1 MLWRFCSVTEAVH
14 QQPTAYG
21 TIGAGI
27 TGFAGAQQFILP
39 GFRERYAG
47 CKTQCR
53 CRGACHTA
61 SADLKELPS
70 ADLHGLLLVSTL
82 SRPIYIRLLRVQ
94 GVGVIF
100 LCGRGR
106 KGPELAQF
114 PSIQEGFVTEY
125 HNVGVCVL
133 IWLRESEKTQQKEI
147 ENVTNITGV
156 RQIELWRRDDLQH
169 PRLDEVAEE
178 VPVALVYNG
187 ISHVVMMASPKDL
200 EYFALGFSLSEG
212 IIESPRDIFGM
223 DVVPSCNGLEVQIE
237 LSSRRFM
244 GLKERRR
251 ALAGRTGCGV
261 CGVEQLNDIGK
272 PVQPLPFTQT
282 FDLNKLDDALRHLND
297 FQPVGQLTGCTH
309 AAAWMLP
316 SGELVG
322 GHEDVGRHVAL
333 DKLLGRRSQEG
344 ESWQQGAVLVSSRA
358 SYEMVQKSAMCGVEI
373 LFAVSAA
380 TTLAVE
386 VAERCNLTLVG
397 FCKPGR
403 ATVYTHPQRLSN

>member
-39 GFRERYAG
+39 GFRECYAG

-133 IWLRESEKTQQKEI
+133 IWLRESEKTQRKEI

>member
-1 MLWRFCSVTEAVH
+1 MNNLHTKKHRNATLVTGARQVSLW
-14 QQPTAYG
+14 
-21 TIGAGI
+21 
-27 TGFAGAQQFILP
+27 
-39 GFRERYAG
+39 
-47 CKTQCR
+47 K
-53 CRGACHTA
+53 
-61 SADLKELPS
+61 
-70 ADLHGLLLVSTL
+70 
-82 SRPIYIRLLRVQ
+82 
-94 GVGVIF
+94 
-100 LCGRGR
+100 
-106 KGPELAQF
+106 
-114 PSIQEGFVTEY
+114 
-125 HNVGVCVL
+125 
-133 IWLRESEKTQQKEI
+133 
-147 ENVTNITGV
+147 
-156 RQIELWRRDDLQH
+156 RDNLQH
-169 PRLDEVAEE
+169 TLLDTLAEE

-200 EYFALGFSLSEG
+200 EWFAIGFSLSEG
-212 IIESPRDIFGM
+212 IIEDPAEIYGM

-261 CGVEQLNDIGK
+261 CGVEQLNDISK
-272 PVQPLPFTQT
+272 PIPPLPFSQT
-282 FDLNKLDDALRHLND
+282 FSLNALDAGLAHLTD

-309 AAAWMLP
+309 VAAWMLP
-316 SGELVG
+316 SGELAG

-333 DKLLGRRSQEG
+333 DKLLGHRARETWG
-344 ESWQQGAVLVSSRA
+344 QGAVLVSSRA

-403 ATVYTHPQRLSN
+403 ATIYTHPQRLVI

>member
-1 MLWRFCSVTEAVH
+1 MNKIIQENVQNVT
-14 QQPTAYG
+14 T
-21 TIGAGI
+21 I
-27 TGFAGAQQFILP
+27 TGSRQLTLWK
-39 GFRERYAG
+39 RE
-47 CKTQCR
+47 
-53 CRGACHTA
+53 
-61 SADLKELPS
+61 
-70 ADLHGLLLVSTL
+70 
-82 SRPIYIRLLRVQ
+82 
-94 GVGVIF
+94 
-100 LCGRGR
+100 
-106 KGPELAQF
+106 
-114 PSIQEGFVTEY
+114 
-125 HNVGVCVL
+125 
-133 IWLRESEKTQQKEI
+133 
-147 ENVTNITGV
+147 
-156 RQIELWRRDDLQH
+156 DLQH
-169 PRLDEVAEE
+169 PQPDEVAEE

-200 EYFALGFSLSEG
+200 EHFAVGFSLSEG
-212 IIESPRDIFGM
+212 IIESPQDIYGM
-223 DVVPSCNGLEVQIE
+223 DVVPSCNGLEVQVE

-282 FDLNKLDDALRHLND
+282 FDLANLDNALRHLND

-309 AAAWMLP
+309 AAAWVQP
-316 SGELVG
+316 SGHLAG

-333 DKLLGRRSQEG
+333 DKLLGRRAIEG
-344 ESWQQGAVLVSSRA
+344 ETWQQGAVLVSSRA

-403 ATVYTHPQRLSN
+403 ATIYTHPQRLVAQ

>member
-1 MLWRFCSVTEAVH
+1 MNK
-14 QQPTAYG
+14 
-21 TIGAGI
+21 II
-27 TGFAGAQQFILP
+27 
-39 GFRERYAG
+39 RENI
-47 CKTQCR
+47 K
-53 CRGACHTA
+53 
-61 SADLKELPS
+61 
-70 ADLHGLLLVSTL
+70 
-82 SRPIYIRLLRVQ
+82 
-94 GVGVIF
+94 
-100 LCGRGR
+100 
-106 KGPELAQF
+106 
-114 PSIQEGFVTEY
+114 
-125 HNVGVCVL
+125 
-133 IWLRESEKTQQKEI
+133 
-147 ENVTNITGV
+147 NVTTLTGS
-156 RQIELWRRDDLQH
+156 RQLTLWKREDLQH
-169 PRLDEVAEE
+169 PQPDAVAEE

-200 EYFALGFSLSEG
+200 EHFAMGFSLSEG
-212 IIESPRDIFGM
+212 IIERPQDIYAM
-223 DVVPSCNGLEVQIE
+223 EVVPSCNGLEVQVE

-282 FDLNKLDDALRHLND
+282 FDLANLDHALRHLNN

-309 AAAWMLP
+309 AAAWVQP
-316 SGELVG
+316 SGHLAG

-333 DKLLGRRSQEG
+333 DKLLGRRAIEG
-344 ESWQQGAVLVSSRA
+344 ETWQQGAVLVSSRA

-403 ATVYTHPQRLSN
+403 ATIYTHPQRLVAQ